1 MFLTL
6 CWFYAILRSIPNK
19 AMGVIMVLLVF
30 VSLISMPFLSS
41 THIGS
46 PKFRVLSERLFF
58 LFVADLALLTWVGAQ
73 EILDATIILGQVCT
87 VILFIYLVI
96 AYPFLSWLESYLYLN
111 SIKMATSGNQKQ

>member
-1 MFLTL
+1 MCL

-19 AMGVIMVLLVF
+19 AMGVVAIAITF
-30 VSLISMPFLSS
+30 ASLIAMPFLSS

-96 AYPFLSWLESYLYLN
+96 VYPFLSWLESYLYLY
-111 SIKMATSGNQKQ
+111 SIKMANGNQKQ